1 MTKSLLTFLLLFAAT
16 TLNAQNSYK
25 PQRGDILFQGAGN
38 SEFSKSIAASTTA
51 DTVEFRPIHVAF
63 IIHAADT
70 PEKTFLIE
78 AEPKLGVCIT
88 PLDLFLKKSAKT
100 PDGKPKVTVKRLLS
114 KHNSPQLTA
123 NAAKLALQLIG
134 RPYDWV
140 FLSGNDDY
148 YCSELIQL
156 SFLKPD
162 GTYMFPY
169 EPLNFTG
176 PDGNVLPFWQKIYD
190 SRGVDVPQGQP
201 GTSPVGILN
210 SNLLYTVHTY
220 WK

>member
-1 MTKSLLTFLLLFAAT
+1 MFRPLITFLLLLASAA
-16 TLNAQNSYK
+16 LPAQNVYK
-25 PQRGDILFQGAGN
+25 PQRGDILFQGAGS
-38 SEFSKSIAASTTA
+38 SEFSNSIAASTTA
-51 DTVEFRPIHVAF
+51 DTVKFRPIHVAF
-63 IIHAADT
+63 VIHAGPT

-88 PLDLFLKKSAKT
+88 PLDLFLKNSAQT
-100 PDGKPKVTVKRLLS
+100 PDGKPKVTVKRLKQQHL
-114 KHNSPQLTA
+114 SPQLTA
-123 NAAKLALQLIG
+123 YAAARALTHIG

-156 SFLKPD
+156 SFVNPD
-162 GTYMFPY
+162 GSYMFPY

-176 PDGNVLPFWQKIYD
+176 ADGTILPFWQNIYD
-190 SRGVDVPQGQP
+190 KRGVAVPQGEP

-210 SNLLYTVHTY
+210 SPLLYTVHTY
-220 WK
+220 WN